1 MAQKILVV
9 DDERHIVRLIQV
21 NLERQGFQVVTAFDG
36 REALEVAKREAPDLI
51 VLDVMM
57 PFLDGFQ
64 VLKTLRAGN
73 DGCGAVREVLVII
86 LSQKAE
92 DKDIFE
98 GYHWDADLYL
108 TKPFNPMELVSLVK
122 RTLEIGR
129 QPPAS

>member
-1 MAQKILVV
+1 MPKILVV

-21 NLERQGFQVVTAFDG
+21 NLERQGYQVATAFDG
-36 REALEVAKREAPDLI
+36 KEALEVAKREKPDLI
-51 VLDVMM
+51 VLDIMM

-73 DGCGAVREVLVII
+73 DGCEAVRETLVII

-92 DKDIFE
+92 DKDVFE

-108 TKPFNPMELVSLVK
+108 TKPFNPMELVSFVRK
-122 RTLEIGR
+122 VLEQGR
-129 QPPAS
+129 QPRAS